1 MSPSSRRPPTSRFL
15 NRELSWLEFNR
26 RVLHLAIDP
35 DQPLLERARY
45 VAIFANNL
53 DEFFQVR
60 VAGLKDQVAAGVATR
75 TPDGRTPRQQ
85 LAEIRSRVEEL
96 SAIHEELF
104 LEELLPALEG
114 VGVTVTSWERLDEQA
129 RKSLSKEF
137 HERIFP
143 ILTPLAVD
151 PSHPFPY
158 ISNLSLNLAV
168 TARHPRSGTVRFAR
182 VKVPSSLPRF
192 LGVPGT
198 GSSVPVEQ
206 VVAAHAALLFPGMEI
221 VSAEPFRVT
230 RSADLDLD
238 EEEAEDLL
246 TAVELE
252 LRRRRFNQAVRLEVG
267 PGMGEE
273 ILALLCDE
281 LEVGS
286 QDVYVCRAPIGLVG
300 LMPLANLDRPELH
313 HAPLTS
319 IPEPHLNG
327 ADAEGL
333 DLFGALRRGD
343 VLVHHPY
350 VSFRSSVETFLNR
363 AAVDPAVL
371 AIKITL
377 YRTSGDTPIINALI
391 RAAELGKQVAALVEL
406 KARFDEQANIEWAR
420 RLEKAGVHVVYG
432 LVGLK
437 THTKTTLVIRE
448 EEGRLRRYCHIG
460 TGNYNSRT
468 ARVYED
474 LGLFTADEQVGD
486 DLISLFN
493 FLTGFGSEPSYGRLL
508 VAPLGLRPAI
518 SALIRAERE
527 LGTEGRIM
535 MKMNSLVDADLIDE
549 LYAASNDGVQID
561 LTVRGI
567 CCLRPGL
574 AGMSENI
581 RVRSLIGRYLEHS
594 RIYYFANG
602 EGRAKPVCYIGSA
615 DLMPRNLDR
624 RIEALVPIAEPEL
637 RALLLEIL
645 AIGLADDTLAWRLDD
660 QGDWWPVA
668 AEHAEHHADTHLRL
682 HEFWA
687 ARSGPVR

>member
-1 MSPSSRRPPTSRFL
+1 MPPSSRRPATSRFL

-26 RVLHLAIDP
+26 RVLSLAVDGA
-35 DQPLLERARY
+35 QPLLERVRY
-45 VAIFANNL
+45 AAIFANNL

-60 VAGLKDQVAAGVATR
+60 VAGLKDQVAAGIATR

-104 LEELLPALEG
+104 LDELVPALAAAG
-114 VGVTVTSWERLDEQA
+114 IRLVGWSELTEDDRAALTRV
-129 RKSLSKEF
+129 F
-137 HERIFP
+137 HDRVFP

-158 ISNLSLNLAV
+158 ISNLSLSLAV
-168 TARHPRSGTVRFAR
+168 TARPPGSPAVRFAR

-192 LGVPGT
+192 LSLADGAT
-198 GSSVPVEQ
+198 YIPVEQ
-206 VVAAHAALLFPGMEI
+206 VIGAHVGLLFPGVE
-221 VSAEPFRVT
+221 VLGWGTFRVT
-230 RSADLDLD
+230 RNADLDLD

-246 TAVELE
+246 AAVELE

-267 PGMGEE
+267 P
-273 ILALLCDE
+273 
-281 LEVGS
+281 EVGAEIIGLL
-286 QDVYVCRAPIGLVG
+286 QEELDLGEADVYRCRAPIGLAE
-300 LMPLANLDRPELH
+300 LMSLANLDRPELH
-313 HAPLTS
+313 HSPLAAVAC
-319 IPEPHLNG
+319 PELSD
-327 ADAEGL
+327 AEAEGL

-343 VLVHHPY
+343 ILVQHPY
-350 VSFRSSVETFLNR
+350 VSFRSSVEAFLNR

-371 AIKITL
+371 AIKMTL
-377 YRTSGDTPIINALI
+377 YRTSGDTPIVHALI
-391 RAAELGKQVAALVEL
+391 RAAELGKQVVALVEL

-437 THTKTTLVIRE
+437 THTKTTLVVRE
-448 EEGRLRRYCHIG
+448 EDGRLRRYAHIG

-474 LGLFTADEQVGD
+474 LGLFTADEHIGN

-493 FLTGFGSEPSYGRLL
+493 FLTGFGAEPDYRRLL
-508 VAPLGLRPAI
+508 VAPHRLRPAI
-518 SALIRAERE
+518 SELIRGERAR
-527 LGTEGRIM
+527 GADGRII

-549 LYAASNDGVQID
+549 LYAASRDGVQID
-561 LTVRGI
+561 LIVRGI
-567 CCLRPGL
+567 CCLRPGVP
-574 AGMSENI
+574 GISENI

-594 RIYYFANG
+594 RIYFFANG
-602 EGRAKPVCYIGSA
+602 GGDGRPVCYIGSA

-624 RIEALVPIAEPEL
+624 RIEALVPVSEPAL
-637 RALLLEIL
+637 RELLLEVL
-645 AIGLADDTLAWRLDD
+645 AMNLADDTLAWDLDA
-660 QGDWWPVA
+660 QGDWWPVSA
-668 AEHAEHHADTHLRL
+668 PGEGTHDTHLRL

-687 ARSGPVR
+687 ARGGVVR